1 MPKLLSS
8 GQKDSIIHAL
18 GQGLKVLLCK
28 GFKGHGGLAA
38 TKTPTNLEDPPSPNV
53 SRIVEYKY

>member
-28 GFKGHGGLAA
+28 GFKAWLAPKYTWTA
-38 TKTPTNLEDPPSPNV
+38 TASGRPNRYMGASPN
-53 SRIVEYKY
+53 IV